1 MKQDLMHEVNN
12 FIGLKHG
19 VVAGDGDNVG
29 EIIDIK
35 GFESLTW
42 LITTGLTVTGVLTPK
57 IEKSSSPT
65 FAQDVVVVD
74 PNTELLG
81 TIAGAT
87 FSGAGDSEKTS
98 KIGVINT
105 GVSDFAGLNESNNG
119 YRYFRLTMVGT
130 GTAAAASLTSTA
142 LKGHPN
148 DDQAVITQK
157 PMN

>member
-12 FIGLKHG
+12 FIGLKHV

-29 EIIDIK
+29 EIIDMK
-35 GFESLTW
+35 GFESLTY
-42 LITTGLTVTGVLTPK
+42 LITTGLAVTGVFTPK

-65 FAQDVVVVD
+65 FAQDVVEV
-74 PNTELLG
+74 TAKELLG
-81 TIAGAT
+81 TIADAT
-87 FSGAGDSEKTS
+87 LTGAGDSEKTS
-98 KIGVINT
+98 KIGVVNT
-105 GVSDFAGLNESNNG
+105 GVSNFAGLNESNNG

-142 LKGHPN
+142 LLGHPN